1 MTIFTPQ
8 GRPLLI
14 GSLPLS
20 NHAEATDLV
29 LAHTPE
35 LPLWVQLPSNPKEGM
50 IDQFL
55 PGFPGLVERDGK
67 AHIDATSEAF
77 ADEMLAFYEAYLAVT
92 EGGGDIEASPFALTP
107 ERTRG
112 FATLTALAP
121 TLSPRPLAL
130 KGQITG
136 PITFG
141 TAVKDQED
149 RAIFYDDQLRDIM
162 VKHLTMQ
169 AAWQARMLGKSGAQ
183 PIVFFDE
190 PALAGFGTS
199 AYVTITEGDVLS
211 ALGEMADAVHNEGGL
226 AGVHVC
232 ANTQWTLLFDA
243 PIDIISFDAYGYFDR
258 FVLFADALR
267 GFLDK
272 GGLLAWGIVPT
283 GSAEAIEKESVES
296 LFSKWDA
303 QMTELEGLGF
313 DRKRLVDATLITPS
327 CGTGSL
333 TLPLA
338 KKVLALTRGLS
349 EKVRAS
355 L

>member
-1 MTIFTPQ
+1 MTKFAPE

-20 NHAEATDLV
+20 DHEKATELV

-35 LPLWVQLPSNPKEGM
+35 IPLWVQLPSNPGEGM

-55 PGFPGLVERDGK
+55 PGFPGLVEDAEK
-67 AHIDATSEAF
+67 AWIDTTTEAF
-77 ADEMLAFYEAYLAVT
+77 GEEMLAFYEAYLMINDAD
-92 EGGGDIEASPFALTP
+92 GDIEGSPFALFG
-107 ERTRG
+107 ERTKG
-112 FATLTALAP
+112 FAALTHIAP
-121 TLSPRPLAL
+121 TLDPQPMAL

-141 TAVKDQED
+141 TAVKDQDD

-169 AAWQARMLGKSGAQ
+169 AAWQARMLGKAGAL

-199 AYVTITEGDVLS
+199 AYVTITEGDVIS
-211 ALGEMADAVHNEGGL
+211 ALNEMAGAVHKEGGL

-243 PIDIISFDAYGYFDR
+243 DIDIISFDAYTYFDR
-258 FVLFADALR
+258 FILDPEALKA
-267 GFLDK
+267 FLDK
-272 GGLLAWGIVPT
+272 GGIIAWGIVPT
-283 GSAEAIEKESVES
+283 DNADVIKKETADS
-296 LFSKWDA
+296 LYAKWEGQVKA
-303 QMTELEGLGF
+303 LEELGF
-313 DRKRLVDATLITPS
+313 QREALIDATLITPS

-333 TLPLA
+333 QVPMATR
-338 KKVLALTRGLS
+338 VLELTRDLS
-349 EKVRAS
+349 RKVRN
-355 L
+355 LE

>member
-1 MTIFTPQ
+1 MTKFTPQ

-20 NHAEATDLV
+20 DHAQATQLV
-29 LAHTPE
+29 FAHTPE
-35 LPLWVQLPSNPKEGM
+35 IPLWVQLPSNPKEGM

-55 PGFPGLVERDGK
+55 PGFPGLVEEEEK
-67 AHIDATSEAF
+67 SWIDSTTETF
-77 ADEMLAFYEAYLAVT
+77 ADEMLAFYEAYLLVSEA
-92 EGGGDIEASPFALTP
+92 GGDIEGSPFAISA
-107 ERTRG
+107 ERAKG
-112 FATLTALAP
+112 FSTLTEMAQ
-121 TLSPRPLAL
+121 TLSPFPLAL

-136 PITFG
+136 PVTFG

-162 VKHLTMQ
+162 VKHLTMN
-169 AAWQARMLGKSGAQ
+169 AAWQARMLGKSGAL

-199 AYVTITEGDVLS
+199 AYVTITEEDVVS
-211 ALGEMADAVHNEGGL
+211 ALNEMAEAVHKEGGL

-243 PIDIISFDAYGYFDR
+243 AIDIISFDAYSYFDR
-258 FVLFADALR
+258 FVLFAENLKGYLKR
-267 GFLDK
+267 G
-272 GGLLAWGIVPT
+272 GILAWGIVPT
-283 GSAEAIEKESVES
+283 DNAEVIQKETVES
-296 LFSKWDA
+296 LFTLWET
-303 QMTELEGLGF
+303 QMASLEALGF
-313 DRKRLVDATLITPS
+313 DRKSLVDATLITPS

-333 TLPLA
+333 TLELA
-338 KKVLALTRGLS
+338 QKVLALTKGLS

-355 L
+355 I